1 MLPIILSSVAFP
13 CALRRFRSQHC
24 LFDTGSEIV
33 KLVSRIK
40 ESIAPETCLMTQL
53 RNKTGKNISEKYVL
67 VTEIDIGPTHD
78 PFTVWLHSLNCRRGT
93 SKDADEL
100 PVIGHRWCTKNYS
113 DDASVG
119 EQNIAQAFGVLPGH
133 LHHLGVSISLWRRVL
148 ESEDIFE
155 EQG

>member
-1 MLPIILSSVAFP
+1 MLPMILSSVAFP

-24 LFDTGSEIV
+24 IFDARSGVV

-40 ESIAPETCLMTQL
+40 GFIAPETCLMTQL
-53 RNKTGKNISEKYVL
+53 RNKTGNNISEMYVL
-67 VTEIDIGPTHD
+67 VTEIDSGSTHD
-78 PFTVWLHSLNCRRGT
+78 TFTVWLHSLNCRRGT

-119 EQNIAQAFGVLPGH
+119 GKK
-133 LHHLGVSISLWRRVL
+133 
-148 ESEDIFE
+148 
-155 EQG
+155 

>member
-1 MLPIILSSVAFP
+1 MFDA
-13 CALRRFRSQHC
+13 RSG
-24 LFDTGSEIV
+24 LV

-40 ESIAPETCLMTQL
+40 DFIAPETCRMTQL

-67 VTEIDIGPTHD
+67 VTEIDIGSTHD
-78 PFTVWLHSLNCRRGT
+78 PLTVWLHSLNCRRGT

-113 DDASVG
+113 DNASVG
-119 EQNIAQAFGVLPGH
+119 GTKIAQAFGVLPGH
-133 LHHLGVSISLWRRVL
+133 LQHLGVSISLKRRIF

-155 EQG
+155 EQ